1 MVFSKKEEIIH
12 YIIYFLI
19 ILKGRF
25 YFMKKILTSIVLMF
39 GAFSLFAGIASAH
52 VTVLP
57 KETTQGSY
65 EMFTVRVPSENETV
79 PTTQIKVEF
88 PSDVN
93 ISRFEPKPGW
103 KYEIQKDA
111 SDKITSV
118 TWTAEADGL
127 SPTEFG
133 LFNMQ
138 GKVADNATQ
147 IVFKAYQT
155 YKDGSVVEWVGAED
169 AEKPASVTTVNPQ
182 PADGS
187 GDHHSAAKTE
197 AKPTNKD
204 EVKETTSSSNAPL
217 YVSIAALIA
226 GLVSLVI
233 SLKKRA

>member
-1 MVFSKKEEIIH
+1 
-12 YIIYFLI
+12 
-19 ILKGRF
+19 
-25 YFMKKILTSIVLMF
+25 MKKIATSLLLMLV
-39 GAFSLFAGIASAH
+39 AFSLFAGMASAH

-65 EMFTVRVPSENETV
+65 EMFTVRVPSENDTV

-103 KYEIQKDA
+103 NYEIEKDA

-118 TWTAEADGL
+118 TWTAEGEGL
-127 SPTEFG
+127 SSTEFG
-133 LFNMQ
+133 LFYMQ
-138 GKVADNATQ
+138 GKVADEAKE

-155 YKDGSVVEWVGAED
+155 YQDGSVVEWVGAPD
-169 AEKPASVTTVNPQ
+169 AQKPASVTTVNPK

-187 GDHHSAAKTE
+187 GDHHGTAVKENTTKTE
-197 AKPTNKD
+197 DTPME
-204 EVKETTSSSNAPL
+204 EVKETTNPSNAPL

-226 GLVSLVI
+226 GLLALVI